1 MTYFIKNI
9 AHKIIKRKVECLERI
24 NIPQR
29 RWDTS
34 CQIIWKTSSLKSFSK
49 KPSSIGIFPVSLFL
63 KKKQESELRIVGE
76 VAWNFPCQRVIAK
89 TEKLQPEQMSDLL
102 WNFAV

>member
-1 MTYFIKNI
+1 MTYFIRNI
-9 AHKIIKRKVECLERI
+9 AHKIIKRKVECLERR

-29 RWDTS
+29 RWDAS
-34 CQIIWKTSSLKSFSK
+34 CQIIFENIKSYKLQQRAQLNRNIPSK
-49 KPSSIGIFPVSLFL
+49 FIP
-63 KKKQESELRIVGE
+63 KKKQGSELRTVGE
-76 VAWNFPCQRVIAK
+76 VAWNFPCQRVIVK